1 MIGTLLAR
9 DSAGEQTMA
18 QQKKKQKQPNAGK
31 SSSTEQSGNDMPT
44 PSFDEGEPRPS
55 PIESTTND
63 GLRTPISTTPA
74 GKPGKNREAKGTHT
88 EATMPPGEGRDPKR
102 NTM

>member
-1 MIGTLLAR
+1 M
-9 DSAGEQTMA
+9 DEQ
-18 QQKKKQKQPNAGK
+18 KNKGKQPNPAK
-31 SSSTEQSGNDMPT
+31 STSTEESDREMPMPT
-44 PSFDEGEPRPS
+44 FDEGGRKPS
-55 PIESTTND
+55 PIESTTDD

-74 GKPGKNREAKGTHT
+74 GKPGRNRDAKGTHT